1 MSLRNYCFTLHFD
14 DFDEALALV
23 PRSLPDDIQYLTF
36 NIEQGRETGK
46 IHWQGYVELSKTMRI
61 PQVKQT
67 FINEYGNSKRFEKM
81 NLRVR
86 IGTQEEA
93 IAYATKEDTRIAGP
107 FEFGERARQ
116 GKKRGPT
123 FNDVVLEIQ
132 KTPNMPMSYWEA
144 NYPTVCA
151 RNYAQLRDFRLRQ
164 LMSKPDDSTFV
175 PFPWQKRILDM
186 VALPADDRHIIWVTD
201 TAGNKGKSRLAH
213 HLQCNHEAILLSGRI
228 QDMAHTFKHNIS
240 PICIFDISRA
250 AADHS
255 DHLYSMAEQLKNG
268 SFNSSKYDSSTV
280 FFPHPHVIFFSN
292 SSWDRSKWTND
303 RVIEID
309 LSAPE
314 PAPAPPPTPAVD
326 PEELRQM
333 LDTIY
338 EDLPPVDFSRPLDSF
353 W

>member
-1 MSLRNYCFTLHFD
+1 MDPKLRNYVLTLHFED
-14 DFDEALALV
+14 IDEAIAAV
-23 PRSLPDDIQYLTF
+23 PRDLPDDVSYLVF
-36 NIEQGRETGK
+36 NIEEAPTTGR
-46 IHWQGYVELSKTMRI
+46 IHWQGYIELTKPMRI
-61 PQVKQT
+61 PGVKRT
-67 FINEYGNSKRFEKM
+67 LYEHWGNKTLFNTA
-81 NLRVR
+81 NLKVR
-86 IGTQEEA
+86 DGTQEQA
-93 IAYATKEDTRIAGP
+93 IAYATKEDTRVAGP
-107 FEFGERARQ
+107 YEFGERARQ

-123 FNDVVLEIQ
+123 FNEVVLEIQ
-132 KTPNMPMSYWEA
+132 KTPNLPMSYWEA

-151 RNYAQLRDFRLRQ
+151 RNYAQLRDYRLRQ
-164 LMSKPDDSTFV
+164 LMSKPDDSTFL
-175 PFPWQKRILDM
+175 PFPWQKRVLDM
-186 VALPADDRHIIWVTD
+186 VTGPADDRHIIWVTD

-250 AADHS
+250 AADHT
-255 DHLYSMAEQLKNG
+255 DHLYTMAEQLKNG

-314 PAPAPPPTPAVD
+314 PVPAAA
-326 PEELRQM
+326 
-333 LDTIY
+333 
-338 EDLPPVDFSRPLDSF
+338 PVDEVPSQEAMDELFRTIADMPLEHF

>member
-1 MSLRNYCFTLHFD
+1 MSLRNYVFTLHFED
-14 DFDEALALV
+14 IDAAIVAV
-23 PRSLPDDIQYLTF
+23 PRDLPDDVTYLVF
-36 NIEQGRETGK
+36 NIEEAPDTGA
-46 IHWQGYVELSKTMRI
+46 IHWQGYIELTKTMRI
-61 PQVKQT
+61 PAVKKT
-67 FINEYGNSKRFEKM
+67 LYEHWGNKKLFNTM
-81 NLRVR
+81 HLDVR
-86 IGTQEEA
+86 EGTQEQA

-107 FEFGERARQ
+107 YEFGERARQ

-132 KTPNMPMSYWEA
+132 KTPNLPMSYWEA

-151 RNYAQLRDFRLRQ
+151 RNYAQLRDYRLRQ

-175 PFPWQKRILDM
+175 PFPWQKRVLDM
-186 VALPADDRHIIWVTD
+186 VTAPADDRHIIWVTD

-250 AADHS
+250 AADHT
-255 DHLYSMAEQLKNG
+255 DHLYTMAEQLKNG

-314 PAPAPPPTPAVD
+314 PSLAAVPIPD
-326 PEELRQM
+326 MPSQEAMEELFK
-333 LDTIY
+333 TIG
-338 EDLPPVDFSRPLDSF
+338 DMPLEHF